1 MSGIEAAQPSQP
13 VVLVKGRAATFD
25 NDYKG
30 LGTIRLGERFC
41 TMDINR
47 NQFFM
52 LGVLVLLLGIQFRV
66 VDRYVLNDKAT
77 RVLANRMAGEDSAQA
92 AALRAADATNSPIPR
107 HVVEPPDWSGW
118 CMMSIGSVLILHSLA
133 LRKPD

>member
-1 MSGIEAAQPSQP
+1 M
-13 VVLVKGRAATFD
+13 
-25 NDYKG
+25 G
-30 LGTIRLGERFC
+30 LGTIRLGEGYC
-41 TMDINR
+41 SMDINR

-52 LGVLVLLLGIQFRV
+52 VGVLVLLLGIQFRV

>member
-1 MSGIEAAQPSQP
+1 M
-13 VVLVKGRAATFD
+13 
-25 NDYKG
+25 
-30 LGTIRLGERFC
+30 RLEEGFC

-52 LGVLVLLLGIQFRV
+52 LGMLVLFLGIQFRV
-66 VDRYVLNDKAT
+66 VDRYVLSDKAT
-77 RVLANRMAGEDSAQA
+77 RILAKQMAGEDSAQA
-92 AALRAADATNSPIPR
+92 AALRAADATNSPIPQ
-107 HVVEPPDWSGW
+107 HVVEPPEWSGW